1 MLRSPALELGAKE
14 IRNDPQPQTF
24 SLLCLHPCGVRANL
38 RFSAAKTSKSL
49 KKLRAARAMEPTNA
63 RAMEPTNDT
72 QNRDPVPDKIEIQSL
87 TTRSY
92 LKVKAPPK

>member
-1 MLRSPALELGAKE
+1 
-14 IRNDPQPQTF
+14 
-24 SLLCLHPCGVRANL
+24 
-38 RFSAAKTSKSL
+38 
-49 KKLRAARAMEPTNA
+49 MEPTNA